1 MKRVNLRAY
10 AIIEH
15 NDFVLVTDEFRIG
28 KRMTKFPGGG
38 HEWGEGLTETILRE
52 CREELGQQP
61 SSLEHFYTTD
71 FFVPSAFRNTDQ
83 LIAVY
88 YRATLPEPEKIPVQE
103 TPFAFEE
110 ETDGAQVF
118 RWISRSEISADHFTY
133 PIDQH
138 VAELLRQQ

>member
-1 MKRVNLRAY
+1 MKRINLRAY

-38 HEWGEGLTETILRE
+38 HEWGEGLAETLLRE

-61 SSLEHFYTTD
+61 TSLEHFYTTD
-71 FFVPSAFRNTDQ
+71 FFVPSAFHSSDQ
-83 LIAVY
+83 LVAVY
-88 YRATLPEPEKIPVQE
+88 YRVILPEPEKIAVKDVPFDFDQE
-103 TPFAFEE
+103 I
-110 ETDGAQVF
+110 DGAQLF
-118 RWISRSEISADHFTY
+118 RWINRNEISADHFTY

-138 VAELLRQQ
+138 VAAMLRV

>member
-1 MKRVNLRAY
+1 MKRINLRAY

-38 HEWGEGLTETILRE
+38 HEWGEGLAETLLRE

-61 SSLEHFYTTD
+61 TSLEHFYTTD
-71 FFVPSAFRNTDQ
+71 FFVPSAFRSTDQ
-83 LIAVY
+83 LVAVY
-88 YRATLPEPEKIPVQE
+88 YRVVLPEPEKVAVKDIPFDFDQE
-103 TPFAFEE
+103 I
-110 ETDGAQVF
+110 DGAQLF
-118 RWISRSEISADHFTY
+118 RWINRNEISADHFTY

-138 VAELLRQQ
+138 VAALLRV